1 MHMLSER
8 MCSLV
13 NALLFIISLSIT
25 GEFSGG
31 GGEKK
36 MGGFLDVEYTCIF
49 YLEQCGHV
57 CSNYFWREVKTMSQ
71 CLG

>member
-1 MHMLSER
+1 

-13 NALLFIISLSIT
+13 NALLSIISLSIT

-36 MGGFLDVEYTCIF
+36 MGGFLGVEYTCIF

-57 CSNYFWREVKTMSQ
+57 CTNYFGEK
-71 CLG
+71 LKL